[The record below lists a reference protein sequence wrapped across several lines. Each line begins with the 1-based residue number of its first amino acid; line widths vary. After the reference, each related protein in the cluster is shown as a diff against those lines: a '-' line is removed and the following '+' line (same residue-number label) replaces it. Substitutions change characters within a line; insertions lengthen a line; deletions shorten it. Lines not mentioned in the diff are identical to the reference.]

1 MNVGFIGL
9 GVMGAHMAA
18 NIARAGHAVRGND
31 LRKVEPA
38 GVAWAGTAEEAV
50 KDAEV
55 VFTSLPG
62 PKEVE
67 ALAPRL
73 GAAMRQG
80 AAWFDLTTN
89 SPACVRRVHALLA
102 PRGIA
107 FLDAPVS
114 GGPGGAQTGKLAI
127 WVGGEKPV
135 YERCEPVLRAFGD
148 QPCYVGP
155 IGAGSIA
162 KLAHNTASFTVQTAL
177 AEIFT
182 LGVKAGVEPLA
193 LFLAIRQGASGRM
206 RTFDRLVAQYLP
218 GTYDPPAFAL
228 RLAHKDISLALEL
241 AREVGVPMRIAE
253 LTLADFEE
261 GLKRGWAERDSR
273 TPMLLQNERAGVQ
286 PHVPAEALKAALRSG

>member
-18 NIARAGHAVRGND
+18 NLARAGHEVAGTD
-31 LRKVEPA
+31 LRKVEVA
-38 GVAWAGTAEEAV
+38 GVRWAASSVEAV
-50 KDAEV
+50 AEAEV

-73 GAAMRQG
+73 GDAMQKG

-89 SPACVRRVHALLA
+89 SPTCVRRVHAQLQTL
-102 PRGIA
+102 GVE

-114 GGPGGAQTGKLAI
+114 GGKAGAESGRLAI
-127 WVGGEKPV
+127 WVGGDEAT
-135 YERCEPVLRAFGD
+135 YRRCEALLRAIGD
-148 QPCYVGP
+148 QPFYVGP
-155 IGAGSIA
+155 IGAGSVA

-193 LFLAIRQGASGRM
+193 LFQALRHGATGRK
-206 RTFDRLVAQYLP
+206 RTFDRLAEQYLP
-218 GTYDPPAFAL
+218 GAYEPPTFAL
-228 RLAHKDISLALEL
+228 RLAHKDLSLALDL
-241 AREVGVPMRIAE
+241 AREVGVPMQVAE
-253 LTLADFEE
+253 RALADFAEA
-261 GLKRGWAERDSR
+261 LKRGWAERDSR
-273 TPMLLQNERAGVQ
+273 TPMLLQNERAGVE
-286 PHVPAEALKAALRSG
+286 PRVPAERLRDVLK